1 MSQIKE
7 RRLNRVLSVPIGL
20 PHGSRGTFRLKRPS
34 ISVSAESAHA
44 ETCERMA
51 GSLGPEMLTSAT
63 LPLSGVDL
71 PRC

>member
-1 MSQIKE
+1 MAY
-7 RRLNRVLSVPIGL
+7 
-20 PHGSRGTFRLKRPS
+20 GSL
-34 ISVSAESAHA
+34 AYHA

-51 GSLGPEMLTSAT
+51 ESLGPEMLTSAT